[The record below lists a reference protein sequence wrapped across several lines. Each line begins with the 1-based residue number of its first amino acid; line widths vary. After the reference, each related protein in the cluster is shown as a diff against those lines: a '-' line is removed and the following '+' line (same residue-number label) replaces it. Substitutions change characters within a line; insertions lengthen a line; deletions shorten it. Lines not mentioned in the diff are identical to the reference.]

1 MRPSWVIVLIA
12 AAVVGC
18 AGHDRVVLMP
28 DPEGRTG
35 AVLVKTPQGETVLD
49 QPYRAADIA
58 ASGQIETRISDPAE
72 VQKQFGQALA
82 ALPMRPVSYTLY
94 FLGDKDE
101 LTPESKL
108 TLEKV
113 RADLLGRP
121 APEIIVIGHTDRVG
135 KEDYN
140 DALSLKRAA
149 AIRDSLVEAGLDSSR
164 IEIAGRGW
172 REPLIPTDDGVP
184 EPRNRRVEIS
194 VR

>member
-1 MRPSWVIVLIA
+1 MRSSWLIILIA
-12 AAVVGC
+12 AAAVGC
-18 AGHDRVVLMP
+18 AGRDRVVLIP
-28 DPEGRTG
+28 DQEGRTG
-35 AVLVKTPQGETVLD
+35 SVLVKTPQGVTVLD
-49 QPYRAADIA
+49 QPYLAADIA
-58 ASGQIETRISDPAE
+58 ASGQIETRKIEPAE

-82 ALPMRPVSYTLY
+82 ALPMRPISYILY

-108 TLEKV
+108 VLEKV
-113 RADLLGRP
+113 RADLLRRP

-149 AIRDSLVEAGLDSSR
+149 TIRDSLVQAGLDITR

-172 REPLIPTDDGVP
+172 REPLIPTGDGVP